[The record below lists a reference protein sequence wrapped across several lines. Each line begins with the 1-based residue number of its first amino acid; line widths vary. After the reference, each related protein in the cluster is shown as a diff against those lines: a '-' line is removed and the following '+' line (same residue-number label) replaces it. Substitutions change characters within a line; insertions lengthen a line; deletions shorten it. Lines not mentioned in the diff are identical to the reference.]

1 MKPWSQRITD
11 YFGINLP
18 GDVVDWIDRDALSLC
33 EESCMCDFVERKRK
47 SALSERQYLITAR
60 CLAVVIG
67 ITVVF
72 GSILTGFIE
81 GNIMAVTQKS
91 VNLLTTPIFALF
103 YYAVFAKRVHPIAVW
118 VGTIIGTIVALVV
131 AFCGQIIYYL
141 HTNHGY
147 DPATFNSVLET
158 KIDDLTGVPYEAC
171 TDPISFQ
178 WIGLFALLANL
189 IVGISLSYILPEWKR
204 PEDPKQT
211 SDEPEE
217 VSTESSESGEEV
229 A

>member
-1 MKPWSQRITD
+1 
-11 YFGINLP
+11 
-18 GDVVDWIDRDALSLC
+18 
-33 EESCMCDFVERKRK
+33 
-47 SALSERQYLITAR
+47 
-60 CLAVVIG
+60 VIG
-67 ITVVF
+67 VTVVF

-118 VGTIIGTIVALVV
+118 VGTIVGTIVALVV
-131 AFCGQIIYYL
+131 AFCGQIVYYL
-141 HTNHGY
+141 YVNHGF

-189 IVGISLSYILPEWKR
+189 AVGISLSYLLPEWKR
-204 PEDPKQT
+204 PTDPKEIQDISEEEVE
-211 SDEPEE
+211 SDE
-217 VSTESSESGEEV
+217 TDEEV